1 VNGNADMVLCVE
13 ARIIAE
19 VPYISQESHA
29 VPRTVIHKVA
39 KFILTFKYINAG
51 LFTSD
56 VPYHNQAI

>member
-1 VNGNADMVLCVE
+1 MVLCVE